1 MHRHPL
7 VRRFGFLK
15 VTPNLKNCGDNLPER
30 CLMVNE
36 NPEAALTTIC
46 TPELDDAIEAAE
58 TLTDRKVLW
67 SSADPGQRDPLRLG

>member
-1 MHRHPL
+1 MPVGRLPVHRLPL

-36 NPEAALTTIC
+36 NQEAALTTIC
-46 TPELDDAIEAAE
+46 TP
-58 TLTDRKVLW
+58 
-67 SSADPGQRDPLRLG
+67 DPPDNLFSIQPRQAGYA